1 MADTDKNT
9 LLLVEDDTFIAMA
22 EKMVLEKYGYTVISR
37 NTGEKA
43 VELINSLHT
52 HKCDIQRIDLILM
65 DIDLGKGIDGTEAA
79 EKILKDH
86 DIPVIFLS
94 SHVEKEIVERT
105 EKITSYGYVVKG
117 SSVTVLDASIK
128 MAFKLFEAK
137 TSAAQAAEQF
147 RAIVENTADYIMRYD
162 RHGRHLYGNPSTLT
176 VSGFTLDAYVGKTHR
191 ELGFPEELCL
201 LWENS
206 IEDVFRTGLPKT
218 IDFEA
223 DLAKG
228 RAILQLQFS
237 PEFNAKGVVN
247 SVIGVSRDITILK
260 RTEENLRTHQLELQI
275 QNDELRAAQAD
286 MDALRLRH
294 FNLYD
299 MATVAYFTL
308 TASGLIKEANLTAC
322 AMLGLNR
329 STLEGSRFGAFIT
342 EVDEDSYYQYRKKL
356 LEAGISQ
363 HCSLRMRRQDGSAFS
378 AYLKGGIAQAETGED
393 VCRLA
398 VMERELDRPVES
410 RQGDKQ

>member
-1 MADTDKNT
+1 
-9 LLLVEDDTFIAMA
+9 MA
-22 EKMVLEKYGYTVISR
+22 EKKDLEQYGYAVITR

-43 VELINSLHT
+43 VELIKSLHAREG
-52 HKCDIQRIDLILM
+52 DIQRIDLILM
-65 DIDLGKGIDGTEAA
+65 DIDLGKGMGGPEAA
-79 EKILKDH
+79 QSIL
-86 DIPVIFLS
+86 DILDVPIVFLS
-94 SHVEKEIVERT
+94 SHTEQEIVEKT
-105 EKITSYGYVVKG
+105 ESITSYGYVVKD
-117 SSVTVLDASIK
+117 SSITVLDASIK

-137 TSAAQAAEQF
+137 TSAAQVAEQF
-147 RAIVENTADYIMRYD
+147 RAIVENSADYIMRYD
-162 RHGRHLYGNPSTLT
+162 RHGRHLYGNPASLAAL
-176 VSGFTLDAYVGKTHR
+176 GFTLDIFTGKTHR
-191 ELGFPEELCL
+191 DLGFPEDQCL
-201 LWENS
+201 LLVNT
-206 IEDVFRTGLPKT
+206 IEDVFRTGLSKT
-218 IDFEA
+218 IEFET

-237 PEFNAKGVVN
+237 PEFNAKGLVN

-260 RTEENLRTHQLELQI
+260 QTQEDLQTHQIELQL
-275 QNDELRAAQAD
+275 QNDELRDAQAD

-329 STLEGSRFGAFIT
+329 SHLEGRRFGDFIT
-342 EVDEDSYYQYRKKL
+342 EEDGDGYYQYRKKL
-356 LEAGISQ
+356 LETGVLQ

-378 AYLKGGIAQAETGED
+378 AYLKAVIAQAETGED

-398 VMERELDRPVES
+398 VVERELDGPAES